1 MSQRIKSY
9 YSTNRITKRRSRVI
23 VVFSVLALAARL
35 TTVGGLAQTHLND
48 YVGATLA
55 VDPTQ
60 ELSVPANGVIGGS
73 YQSSK
78 DGNYYDWY
86 ATFEAG
92 SSGAGGWTTPT
103 SAHVPFGSPP
113 SGVGIYAGDRWV
125 VLGTDHNVYFC
136 DYSGWSAINQ
146 HPPVQFVS
154 RPALCEVNDGN
165 FYMAAVLG
173 ADSNVYMTISFG
185 PGNASPVTWFPW
197 RSLGR
202 PPVGANS
209 APAISGTSAFAADVA
224 VRGTD
229 GAIWHIQ
236 NSIFGLSSW
245 ESLGGHSIS
254 APALCALPNGRLDA
268 WCVGAN
274 QEIWHSYKSA
284 GSGWSGWTDELGTP
298 PHGGAGAPTVVANQT
313 YGDIL
318 VFVPESSD
326 AYDYGPQFAE
336 RYWNGKAWSAWRQ
349 TTVDFYNSNVP

>member
-9 YSTNRITKRRSRVI
+9 CSTNRITKRRSRAI
-23 VVFSVLALAARL
+23 VVFSVFALAVCL
-35 TTVGGLAQTHLND
+35 TTVDCFAQTHLND
-48 YVGATLA
+48 YVGPTLA

-60 ELSVPANGVIGGS
+60 LFIPANGVIGGS
-73 YQSSK
+73 YQSFK
-78 DGNYYDWY
+78 DFNYYDWY
-86 ATFEAG
+86 ASFEPG
-92 SSGAGGWTTPT
+92 NSPEGGWTTPN
-103 SAHVPFGSPP
+103 SAHVLFGSPP
-113 SGVGIYAGDRWV
+113 SGVKVYAGDRWV
-125 VLGTDHNVYFC
+125 VLGADHNVYFG
-136 DYSGWSAINQ
+136 DYSVWSAINQ

-154 RPALCEVNDGN
+154 RPALCEVNDGE
-165 FYMAAVLG
+165 FYIAAVLG
-173 ADSNVYMTISFG
+173 ADGNVY
-185 PGNASPVTWFPW
+185 VTLGAEPLNGSSVSWVPW
-197 RSLGR
+197 SSVGR

-209 APAISGTSAFAADVA
+209 APAIAGSSIVVQNVA

-236 NSIFGLSSW
+236 SSLFGWSSW

-268 WCVGAN
+268 WCIGAN
-274 QEIWHSYKSA
+274 QEVWHSSKST
-284 GSGWSGWTDELGTP
+284 GSGWTGWTDELGTP

-349 TTVDFYNSNVP
+349 TTVDFYNSNVR